1 MQNVRKAVT
10 RLTLD
15 LQLGDVQKSFGLT
28 KGDVNRRLEFTLI
41 DGGRPFE
48 LPRNWTVWLVG
59 TKPDGTELKNA
70 CVVERGRVIYDLAS
84 GNQLSACEGYFPIW
98 LTIWNEVGEEVYSPG
113 VGVDVRPGPNTMNSE
128 DQNTAIAEL
137 IAKINGTG
145 EEVAEIQSR
154 LPELAR
160 EVRLSTLTISKS
172 QWEDSDPKL
181 AIATLPSVEF
191 GESTVTTSYSALLL
205 PVDNATRIESRSID
219 LYVKNT
225 NMSSIGTVNIVFER
239 NGDIPTMDLKYVVIA
254 FTEPNETGEAFT
266 VSAGFVGIGAG
277 EGGGSGGI
285 TEQELSKAIYDHN
298 VSDESHEDIRLFLS
312 SLEKRLETLADS
324 DDTTLDQL
332 SEIVAYIKANKT
344 MIDSVTTAKVNVVD
358 IVDNLNTNVSNKPLS
373 AAQGVKLNQSVVKL
387 TTDYDGLK
395 KSVDDLLYVPI
406 SIDEF
411 KSSVTSA
418 EKGSTVT
425 DTTLSWVLNKDPEAV
440 SIDGVAVEPLESADY
455 TMRDLAITENKKFTL
470 SATDEREKTVTKD
483 AAINFY
489 DGVYC
494 GASAIPEA
502 YNSAF
507 IIALGNSGKKV
518 LRGSKLTSFTV
529 TAGEGE
535 YIYYCLPVSMGTCS
549 FKVGGFDGGF
559 DLVATLAYTNEHG
572 HTEQYYIY
580 RSTNAGLGE
589 TAVEVK

>member
-1 MQNVRKAVT
+1 MDIFEDAIVPETPKALPNEQLFVYVPIGTMDNPGIVTFDDADFRIDEHGRVYMKASSTENAKDVRDILSLLYGYREGEPAEGEEPGPVLASVKAV
-10 RLTLD
+10 D
-15 LQLGDVQKSFGLT
+15 QKAQ
-28 KGDVNRRLEFTLI
+28 VNAKSITAVENKI
-41 DGGRPFE
+41 D
-48 LPRNWTVWLVG
+48 T
-59 TKPDGTELKNA
+59 
-70 CVVERGRVIYDLAS
+70 
-84 GNQLSACEGYFPIW
+84 
-98 LTIWNEVGEEVYSPG
+98 
-113 VGVDVRPGPNTMNSE
+113 
-128 DQNTAIAEL
+128 
-137 IAKINGTG
+137 
-145 EEVAEIQSR
+145 IQSR

-160 EVRLSTLTISKS
+160 EVQLSTLTITKS
-172 QWEDSDPKL
+172 QWEDRDPKI
-181 AIATLPSVEF
+181 AIATLPRVEF
-191 GESTVTTSYSALLL
+191 GESTATTSYSALLL
-205 PVDNATRIESRSID
+205 PVDNATRIESRSIG
-219 LYVKNT
+219 LFVKAT
-225 NMSSIGTVNIVFER
+225 YMDSIGVVNIVFER
-239 NGDIPTMDLKYVVIA
+239 NGDAPTMDLKYVVIA
-254 FTEPNETGEAFT
+254 FTEPNETGKEFA
-266 VSAGFVGIGAG
+266 VSAGFVGIG
-277 EGGGSGGI
+277 GSGAGDGGETDGI

-312 SLEKRLETLADS
+312 SLEQRLGTLADS

-344 MIDSVTTAKVNVVD
+344 LIDSVTTAKVNVVD
-358 IVDNLNTNVSNKPLS
+358 IIDNLSTNVSNKPLS

-425 DTTLSWVLNKDPEAV
+425 ETTLSWTLNKDPEAV
-440 SIDGVAVEPLESADY
+440 SIDGVAVETLESADY
-455 TMRDLAITENKKFTL
+455 TLRDLAITANKKFTL
-470 SATDEREKTVTKD
+470 SATDERGKTVTKD
-483 AAINFY
+483 ATINFY
-489 DGVYC
+489 NGVYY
-494 GASAIPEA
+494 GVSAIPEA
-502 YNSAF
+502 YDSAF

-535 YIYYCLPVSMGTCS
+535 YIYYCLPVSMGACS

-559 DLVATLAYTNEHG
+559 DLVATLAYTNEYG